1 MMKMNGVITII
12 IIILKIK
19 VQLVQMNAAMKK
31 MRRVKAI
38 KIKFQKNTFNK
49 IIIINLKK
57 MV

>member
-38 KIKFQKNTFNK
+38 KIKF
-49 IIIINLKK
+49 
-57 MV
+57 